1 MKSQCSAHV
10 GPAEPCLPLGSLPSS
25 HKDQNS
31 QPALWPRG
39 KKQVPKEVW
48 KGSHRST
55 VTRKKA
61 QGDAAPPG
69 SESDRLQ
76 GPPLGE
82 SRPSSSL
89 DAARPASGRVAMGG
103 GGPRP
108 RVSRTRE
115 ATLPPQLSSS
125 LFLPDRP
132 GLSKASRGHCPPWG
146 PADARLR
153 HDGDHLHPKED
164 AGGGGAEGGH
174 RPAADHVGL
183 APVGGL
189 GASRVLS
196 ISSTLECISSAN
208 RVVMS

>member
-1 MKSQCSAHV
+1 MV
-10 GPAEPCLPLGSLPSS
+10 
-25 HKDQNS
+25 
-31 QPALWPRG
+31 
-39 KKQVPKEVW
+39 
-48 KGSHRST
+48 
-55 VTRKKA
+55 
-61 QGDAAPPG
+61 
-69 SESDRLQ
+69 
-76 GPPLGE
+76 
-82 SRPSSSL
+82 
-89 DAARPASGRVAMGG
+89 G

-108 RVSRTRE
+108 RVPRTRE

-174 RPAADHVGL
+174 RPAADHAGL

-196 ISSTLECISSAN
+196 ISSTLECISSVKQSPDELR
-208 RVVMS
+208 RVSQPFTNERMFLRFSQSHPGPRAPKAQGWPPVRSGRESSC